1 MADERD
7 DMREV
12 RMTLFWIAVLLGVIA
27 LLLAAIAFGFAEV
40 SVSPA

>member
-27 LLLAAIAFGFAEV
+27 LLLASIVFGIAEV
-40 SVSPA
+40 KVGPA